1 MTQIE
6 FVTELEQALRGNVEE
21 RIIQENVRYYND
33 YISEQRAAGKSEE
46 EIFASLGSPRLIAK
60 TIIDT
65 SGEASTQGSYN
76 YSTGSDDSS
85 TGGDGWSFSWMKE
98 TASKNWVTKT
108 IAILAIVA
116 VVFLVLSIIF
126 KLVAILFKPAV
137 VVLAVAA
144 VYYLVK
150 NSSNK

>member
-65 SGEASTQGSYN
+65 
-76 YSTGSDDSS
+76 
-85 TGGDGWSFSWMKE
+85 WSFSWMKE
-98 TASKNWVTKT
+98 TASQNWVTKT